1 MELLQL
7 KYFCKV
13 AETEHLSRAADELM
27 ISTPALSHTIKKLEK
42 EVGTPLF
49 DHVGRGIALNEAGKL
64 YYNYVKNALLQLE
77 RAHDA
82 VEELAFKKYKLRI
95 AISNP
100 MYWDDLF
107 AAYRKSHPQI
117 KLIVFLVQDI
127 KMWNDPDLK
136 IDFYLGN
143 AHDFTR
149 QTLKQKSLFPE
160 EKPLLIVNKN
170 HRLAKYKNIDLSAC
184 ENETFF
190 TLHNTNFSMAMWQ
203 DLMLRLAG
211 LKNIQLEE
219 GSYLAR
225 MRKIHNN
232 SCIGLSTSR
241 GYQLDFMPD
250 KDIVAVPIIRPYV
263 PRQQAISWDENI
275 TLKPYAQ
282 NFLDFTVDFCQRE
295 QV

>member
-7 KYFCKV
+7 RYFCEV
-13 AETEHLSRAADELM
+13 AELEHLSKAAEKLL

-42 EVGTPLF
+42 ELGAPLF
-49 DHVGRGIALNEAGKL
+49 DHVGRGIVLNETGKL
-64 YYNYVKNALLQLE
+64 YYSYVKSALIQLE
-77 RAHDA
+77 KANDA
-82 VEELAFKKYKLRI
+82 VEEITSKRYTLRI

-107 AAYRKSHPQI
+107 DAYKKKHSQI
-117 KLIVFLVQDI
+117 KLIVLLVQDS

-136 IDFYLGN
+136 MDFYLGN
-143 AHDFTR
+143 AHDF
-149 QTLKQKSLFPE
+149 QGKNFKHQSLFPE
-160 EKPLLIVNKN
+160 EKPLLIVNKK
-170 HRLAKYKNIDLSAC
+170 HRLAKCKTIDLSSC

-190 TLHNTNFSMAMWQ
+190 TLHHTNFSMAMWQ

-211 LKNIQLEE
+211 LKHIQLED

-225 MRKIHNN
+225 MRRIHNN
-232 SCIGLSTSR
+232 SCIGLSTTR

-250 KDIVAVPIIRPYV
+250 KQIVAIPIVKPFI

-275 TLKPYAQ
+275 AMKPYAQ
-282 NFLDFTVDFCQRE
+282 EFLDFTLAFCKDSQ
-295 QV
+295 

>member
-1 MELLQL
+1 M
-7 KYFCKV
+7 
-13 AETEHLSRAADELM
+13 
-27 ISTPALSHTIKKLEK
+27 
-42 EVGTPLF
+42 
-49 DHVGRGIALNEAGKL
+49 
-64 YYNYVKNALLQLE
+64 
-77 RAHDA
+77 
-82 VEELAFKKYKLRI
+82 
-95 AISNP
+95 
-100 MYWDDLF
+100 
-107 AAYRKSHPQI
+107 
-117 KLIVFLVQDI
+117 
-127 KMWNDPDLK
+127 K

-211 LKNIQLEE
+211 LKNIQLED

-225 MRKIHNN
+225 MRRIHNN
-232 SCIGLSTSR
+232 SCIGLSTTR
-241 GYQLDFMPD
+241 GYRMDFMPD
-250 KDIVAVPIIRPYV
+250 KDIVAVPIVKPYV
-263 PRQQAISWDENI
+263 PRQQTISWDENN

-282 NFLDFTVDFCQRE
+282 NFLDFTVDFCQQE
-295 QV
+295 QK